1 MCVVF
6 TTKERQINDVKVS
19 IEATKAFAAVAAKC
33 YLFGIRPEPMDHVK
47 QNLAHT
53 ALTTENCTHKWGSVA
68 AAVALFFLFFLFWVC
83 VKLNDHDKNKWKRH
97 GRINCVPQYRSS
109 AKISLV
115 IYACWLHYLL
125 SFFLFFILSSVANV
139 CSTHCQCG
147 GFFHHLNR

>member
-68 AAVALFFLFFLFWVC
+68 AAVALFFFHFGCAWNLMTTTKTNERDTVASTVFRNIAVARRFRWWYMLAGCIIYFHFFYF
-83 VKLNDHDKNKWKRH
+83 
-97 GRINCVPQYRSS
+97 
-109 AKISLV
+109 
-115 IYACWLHYLL
+115 
-125 SFFLFFILSSVANV
+125 SFSHRLQTFAQPIANAV
-139 CSTHCQCG
+139 DFSTI
-147 GFFHHLNR
+147 